1 MRFSMAKAATDGTVT
16 RHVRTIAEPATASSR
31 NEPAS
36 SPAASNAIETANSAN
51 EVFAMLV
58 IRIFLLFAKV
68 LKPAIAGTVK

>member
-1 MRFSMAKAATDGTVT
+1 MRLSMAKAAIDGTVT

-36 SPAASNAIETANSAN
+36 SPAASNASESANSAA
-51 EVFAMLV
+51 EAFAMLV
-58 IRIFLLFAKV
+58 IRIFLLLAIV